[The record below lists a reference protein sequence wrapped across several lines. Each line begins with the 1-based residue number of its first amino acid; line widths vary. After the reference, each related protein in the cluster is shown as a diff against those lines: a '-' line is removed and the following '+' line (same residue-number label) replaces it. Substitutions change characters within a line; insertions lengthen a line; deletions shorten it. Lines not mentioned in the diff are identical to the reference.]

1 MDPKVTWAQ
10 LENKVQ
16 MDLRVKLV
24 QVVTEEKPD
33 PKDQL
38 ELLDQLDQPEKQEQL
53 DQWETQERLDFEDKP
68 VYLELQVHP
77 EMLVPM
83 VHLELQPPMEQM
95 VQLVPKDLS
104 VHQDYQEHQESVVF
118 QDILDD
124 PDVTESQENKVLLEN
139 QDWMA
144 K

>member
-1 MDPKVTWAQ
+1 MELK
-10 LENKVQ
+10 E
-16 MDLRVKLV
+16 KLA
-24 QVVTEEKPD
+24 QVVTEERPD

-53 DQWETQERLDFEDKP
+53 DQWETQERLASEDKP
-68 VYLELQVHP
+68 VYPVLQVHP
-77 EMLVPM
+77 EMLVLM
-83 VHLELQPPMEQM
+83 VQLELQAPMEQM
-95 VQLVPKDLS
+95 AQLDPKDPT
-104 VHQDYQEHQESVVF
+104 VIQDYQVHQESAVF